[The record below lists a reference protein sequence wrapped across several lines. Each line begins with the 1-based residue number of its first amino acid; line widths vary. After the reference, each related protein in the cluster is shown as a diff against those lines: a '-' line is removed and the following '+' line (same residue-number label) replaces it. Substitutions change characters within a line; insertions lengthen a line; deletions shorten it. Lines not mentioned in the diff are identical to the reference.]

1 MTGFSN
7 EAIKNALGGSFK
19 PLIDLIA
26 AGKIRGAVGIVGCN
40 NPHVKHDFGHIT
52 LAKELIKKNIL
63 CVETGCAA
71 IASGKAGCSG
81 RSCITCRR

>member
-7 EAIKNALGGSFK
+7 EAIKKALGGSFK

-40 NPHVKHDFGHIT
+40 NPKVKHDYGHVN
-52 LAKELIKKNIL
+52 LARGVDQKRTYSVLKRGVLQLPRERQ
-63 CVETGCAA
+63 GC
-71 IASGKAGCSG
+71 
-81 RSCITCRR
+81 